1 MNEIMEPLLHTTL
14 ALPVIEVS
22 VLVAALSI
30 CLVFRLSKIGLVIA
44 YLFAYRWGW
53 LFFIGQPQRFMV
65 AYLVSAI
72 LVGTLTVIGMLK
84 TRQSD

>member
-1 MNEIMEPLLHTTL
+1 MESLFNTSLS
-14 ALPVIEVS
+14 LPVIEVS

-30 CLVFRLSKIGLVIA
+30 CLASRLSQTGLVLA
-44 YLFAYRWGW
+44 YIFAYRWGW
-53 LFFIGQPQRFMV
+53 LFFAGQPEGFLV

-84 TRQSD
+84 TRHSE